1 MVGFLS
7 NIWDFIWMFFT
18 IFVFFAW
25 LMVLFSI
32 ISDLFRDRALSGLA
46 KAVWLVALI
55 FVPVL
60 TALIY
65 LIARGKGMAERSAAQ
80 VSAQRSATD
89 DYIRSVAGST
99 PAQEL
104 SQAKTLL
111 DSGAISAEEYASLK
125 AKILS

>member
-32 ISDLFRDRALSGLA
+32 ISDLFRDSALSGWA

-80 VSAQRSATD
+80 ASAQRSAAD

-111 DSGAISAEEYASLK
+111 DSGAISAEEYANLK

>member
-80 VSAQRSATD
+80 ASAQLSAAD

-111 DSGAISAEEYASLK
+111 DSGAISAEEYANLK

>member
-60 TALIY
+60 TELVY

-80 VSAQRSATD
+80 ASAQRSAAD

-111 DSGAISAEEYASLK
+111 DSGAISAEEYANLK

>member
-1 MVGFLS
+1 MVGFPS

-32 ISDLFRDRALSGLA
+32 ISDLFRDRALSGWA

-80 VSAQRSATD
+80 ASAQRSAAD

-111 DSGAISAEEYASLK
+111 DSGAISAEEYANLK

>member
-32 ISDLFRDRALSGLA
+32 ISDLFRDRALSGWA

-80 VSAQRSATD
+80 ASAQRSAAD

-111 DSGAISAEEYASLK
+111 DSGAISAEEYANLK

>member
-46 KAVWLVALI
+46 KGLL
-55 FVPVL
+55 
-60 TALIY
+60 
-65 LIARGKGMAERSAAQ
+65 SC
-80 VSAQRSATD
+80 
-89 DYIRSVAGST
+89 AGL
-99 PAQEL
+99 A
-104 SQAKTLL
+104 
-111 DSGAISAEEYASLK
+111 
-125 AKILS
+125 

>member
-80 VSAQRSATD
+80 ASAQRSAAD

-111 DSGAISAEEYASLK
+111 DSGAISAEEYANLK

>member
-1 MVGFLS
+1 MPDFWSAIWNAIWWFLLA
-7 NIWDFIWMFFT
+7 
-18 IFVFFAW
+18 FVFIAYLMALFA
-25 LMVLFSI
+25 I
-32 ISDLFRDRALSGLA
+32 ITDLVRDRSLKGIFKAL
-46 KAVWLVALI
+46 WLILLVFLP
-55 FVPVL
+55 FL

-80 VSAQRSATD
+80 ASAQRSAAD

-111 DSGAISAEEYASLK
+111 DSGAISAEEYANLK

>member
-32 ISDLFRDRALSGLA
+32 ISDLFRDRALSGWA
-46 KAVWLVALI
+46 KAVWLVVLI

-80 VSAQRSATD
+80 ASAQRSAAD

-111 DSGAISAEEYASLK
+111 DSGAISAEEYANLK

>member
-32 ISDLFRDRALSGLA
+32 NSDLFRDRALSGLA

-60 TALIY
+60 TALVY

-80 VSAQRSATD
+80 ASAQRSAAD

-111 DSGAISAEEYASLK
+111 DSGAISAEEYANLK